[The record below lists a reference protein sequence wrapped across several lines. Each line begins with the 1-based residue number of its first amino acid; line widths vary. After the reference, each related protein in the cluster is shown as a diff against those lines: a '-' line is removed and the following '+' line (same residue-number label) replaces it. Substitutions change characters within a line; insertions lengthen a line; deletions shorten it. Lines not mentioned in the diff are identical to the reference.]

1 MQNKIYPPPKNK
13 IKKTHKWIK
22 TSTVFI
28 NIYLLCVPS
37 YMEPSL
43 KSPYKLCGM
52 DDWSLTFDQPHV
64 LRFQSAY
71 LRRREISSIS
81 WL

>member
-43 KSPYKLCGM
+43 KSP
-52 DDWSLTFDQPHV
+52 
-64 LRFQSAY
+64 
-71 LRRREISSIS
+71 
-81 WL
+81 